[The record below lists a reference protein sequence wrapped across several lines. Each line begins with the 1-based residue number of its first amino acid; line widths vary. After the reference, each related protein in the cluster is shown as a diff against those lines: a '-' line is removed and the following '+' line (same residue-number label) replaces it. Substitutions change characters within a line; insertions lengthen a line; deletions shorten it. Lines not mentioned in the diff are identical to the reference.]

1 MIPGPGERIFAG
13 TQDHEMSFA
22 IPYSK
27 FENVING
34 LQYVKNQGAFR
45 YPVPNLAILSEPK
58 MPEKYYILDPEAPS
72 KSSPK

>member
-27 FENVING
+27 FENVMNG
-34 LQYVKNQGAFR
+34 LQYVRNQGTFR
-45 YPVPNLAILSEPK
+45 YPVPNLAVLSEPK
-58 MPEKYYILDPEAPS
+58 MPEKYYSLDPET
-72 KSSPK
+72 KTGSSNQ